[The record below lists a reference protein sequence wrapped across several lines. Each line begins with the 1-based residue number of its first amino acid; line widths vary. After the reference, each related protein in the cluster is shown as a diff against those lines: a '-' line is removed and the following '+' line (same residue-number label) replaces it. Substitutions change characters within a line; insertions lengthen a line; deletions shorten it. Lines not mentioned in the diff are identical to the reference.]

1 MHHTERRDHEAP
13 CRVQNVE
20 VDQQERESCP
30 LEICKNVFLVDF
42 NEAHDKK
49 NIGTIKRKRFFILI
63 DYSLL

>member
-1 MHHTERRDHEAP
+1 VILYLP
-13 CRVQNVE
+13 ING
-20 VDQQERESCP
+20 S
-30 LEICKNVFLVDF
+30 FLVDF